1 MNPNRKKY
9 VIATALLLLPV
20 VGLGLGWGFYLRYN
34 GNNWISPGSIGF
46 IVATI
51 LYANIPGVF
60 YVLARSTVTIA
71 MKEIVLLDN
80 GKSQVADYNGRHFA
94 CKIKYKK
101 YHDGKFMLSPN
112 KRTWFSFP
120 EPDAL
125 NDYPLDEL
133 IEIPPDSTTKKR

>member
-1 MNPNRKKY
+1 MNPDRKKY

-60 YVLARSTVTIA
+60 YVLARNIVTIA

-80 GKSQVADYNGRHFA
+80 GKSQVADYNGRHFV
-94 CKIKYKK
+94 
-101 YHDGKFMLSPN
+101 
-112 KRTWFSFP
+112 
-120 EPDAL
+120 
-125 NDYPLDEL
+125 
-133 IEIPPDSTTKKR
+133 